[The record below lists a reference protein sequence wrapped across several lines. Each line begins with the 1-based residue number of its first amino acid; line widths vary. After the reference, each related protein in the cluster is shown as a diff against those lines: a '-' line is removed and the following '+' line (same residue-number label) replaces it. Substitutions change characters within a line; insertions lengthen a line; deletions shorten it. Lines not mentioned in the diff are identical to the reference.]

1 MDDKHAAT
9 VLRRIVQL
17 ERDRLFLF
25 DAAIGGVKEDDLRRM
40 LQEMRAEH
48 EANLGQLENAM
59 RERDASPPETES
71 LHGLRLESGVAAASI
86 VGDDDVL
93 ERVAASELEAIDA
106 YDQAVSDESLGEP
119 LRVRLRAQVDEE
131 RRHRQWMTEWLAVHE
146 PSPPPAE

>member
-1 MDDKHAAT
+1 MDDEHAAS

-40 LQEMRAEH
+40 LQEMRADH
-48 EANLGQLENAM
+48 EANLGQLESAM
-59 RERDASPPETES
+59 RERAASPPETES

-86 VGDDDVL
+86 VGDDDVV

-106 YDQAVSDESLGEP
+106 YDQAVSDESLGEA
-119 LRVRLRAQVDEE
+119 LRVRLRDQVEEE

-146 PSPPPAE
+146 PSPPPDS